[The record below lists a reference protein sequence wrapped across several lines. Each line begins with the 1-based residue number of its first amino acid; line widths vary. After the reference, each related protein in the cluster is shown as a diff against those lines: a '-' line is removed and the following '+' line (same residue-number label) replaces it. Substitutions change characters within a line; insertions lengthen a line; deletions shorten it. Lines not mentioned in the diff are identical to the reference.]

1 MTTATDQRRKRN
13 GRGTVQHSHMRR
25 AGFSSSLISL
35 HFPVWSFA
43 RRQASECYHHCL
55 SEQRLV
61 GLVTDFPLDIKYH
74 LPHTPGWREGVSI
87 VAEFLYRTSR
97 YTSPRPNFPPAAT
110 ESGMELAPTKSLP
123 FDPRSFW
130 RAGDHLGRFDVTP
143 SIQARQIT
151 PKLQGYLAC

>member
-1 MTTATDQRRKRN
+1 MDAAHS
-13 GRGTVQHSHMRR
+13 TVLAHVPLCIH
-25 AGFSSSLISL
+25 LIS
-35 HFPVWSFA
+35 HFTSFPSA
-43 RRQASECYHHCL
+43 VICTTTGLRVLPSLLLKATSGW
-55 SEQRLV
+55 V
-61 GLVTDFPLDIKYH
+61 GDGFPFDIKYH

-97 YTSPRPNFPPAAT
+97 YTSPHPNFPPAAT

-130 RAGDHLGRFDVTP
+130 RAGDHLGRFDVTA